1 MAVSPT
7 WVGPW
12 VASRSWVTGKK
23 GGGGGREIGNRRWSQ
38 VLGCSWGL
46 WVLDNGSQVTSSN
59 KTIFKFKDVVQIP

>member
-23 GGGGGREIGNRRWSQ
+23 GGGGGREIGIGHRSW
-38 VLGCSWGL
+38 VAVGGCGFWMMGHRS
-46 WVLDNGSQVTSSN
+46 
-59 KTIFKFKDVVQIP
+59 

>member
-23 GGGGGREIGNRRWSQ
+23 GGGERGEGDRHWSQ

-46 WVLDNGSQVTSSN
+46 WVLDDGSQGITKLYFNS
-59 KTIFKFKDVVQIP
+59 KM

>member
-23 GGGGGREIGNRRWSQ
+23 GGGGGREIGTGHRSW
-38 VLGCSWGL
+38 VAVGGCGFWMMGHRS
-46 WVLDNGSQVTSSN
+46 
-59 KTIFKFKDVVQIP
+59 